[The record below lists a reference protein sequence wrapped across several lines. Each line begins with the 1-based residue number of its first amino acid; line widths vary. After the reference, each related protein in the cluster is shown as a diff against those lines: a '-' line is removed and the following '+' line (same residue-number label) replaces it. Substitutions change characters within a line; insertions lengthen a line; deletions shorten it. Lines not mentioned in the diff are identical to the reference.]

1 MCKVRMGELILILVF
16 VHVLVLVRLR
26 ESSPI
31 GFDAKR

>member
-16 VHVLVLVRLR
+16 VFVLVLVRLR